1 MSYEMASDL
10 SRSQLEII
18 ETKRFDPEGIRKN
31 NFWVNPCSNRISDRT
46 LKALV
51 QLGKPLVLN
60 NIGDCAVNLIANIC
74 TAVPTGRLSPRAS
87 TQQKASSRR

>member
-51 QLGKPLVLN
+51 QLGKPL
-60 NIGDCAVNLIANIC
+60 
-74 TAVPTGRLSPRAS
+74 TSFEQYWRLRG
-87 TQQKASSRR
+87 QLDR